1 MITVNDDSNNKIKV
15 MDEFI
20 FRRVSLVRYMKIK
33 YLNPKS
39 YKMVHSDVIKAP
51 HQYAS
56 RFTLESTLK
65 RLPTQ
70 TNNAKLM

>member
-1 MITVNDDSNNKIKV
+1 MNEDSSNKIKV
-15 MDEFI
+15 PDESI
-20 FRRVSLVRYMKIK
+20 FRRVSLVRYMNLIK
-33 YLNPKS
+33 HES
-39 YKMVHSDVIKAP
+39 YNMVHSDVIKAP

-56 RFTLESTLK
+56 RFTFESTLK